1 VGLLTGLDDESE
13 PPFGD
18 GVPFGTPEAAR
29 DGDTLLPGD
38 GIPLVDAPLAAW
50 VLEGEGPPLLIAR
63 EAPAE
68 TTADTSVC
76 FLYSLRRAIGL
87 TLAAIGLSLV
97 AVSAKMLESGLAA
110 SPRELARD
118 ESASPS
124 RIDSDSSPVTLS
136 FGERAAMPTLIP
148 MLSIAADT
156 CPPCETA
163 ASNDSSC
170 DSLAALLFLRC
181 GESHGSLQSHAT
193 C

>member
-1 VGLLTGLDDESE
+1 MGLLTGLDDGSE
-13 PPFGD
+13 PSFGD
-18 GVPFGTPEAAR
+18 GVPLGTPEAAR

-50 VLEGEGPPLLIAR
+50 DLEGEGPPLLIAR

-68 TTADTSVC
+68 TTADTSEC

-124 RIDSDSSPVTLS
+124 SIDSSPVTLS

-156 CPPCETA
+156 DTCPPSGTA
-163 ASNDSSC
+163 VSNDSSW
-170 DSLAALLFLRC
+170 DSLAALLLLRC